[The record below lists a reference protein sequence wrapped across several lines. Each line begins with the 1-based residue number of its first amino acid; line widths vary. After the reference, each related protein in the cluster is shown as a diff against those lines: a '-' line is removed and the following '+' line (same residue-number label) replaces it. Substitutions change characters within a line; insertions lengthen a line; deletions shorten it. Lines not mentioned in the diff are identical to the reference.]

1 MGHSVTR
8 ILYLV
13 MVRVERCELLRR
25 GAVTVGDLPQTAG
38 LVDLVNTMDP
48 TLVAIA
54 FGMEPE
60 AAVIYLADHVDPTRL
75 PTNDTAS

>member
-1 MGHSVTR
+1 
-8 ILYLV
+8 
-13 MVRVERCELLRR
+13 MVRVEQVRVAAR

-38 LVDLVNTMDP
+38 LVDLGNTMDP

>member
-1 MGHSVTR
+1 M
-8 ILYLV
+8 
-13 MVRVERCELLRR
+13 
-25 GAVTVGDLPQTAG
+25 DL
-38 LVDLVNTMDP
+38 